1 METWSLC
8 LGKLE
13 QLCEKFFMI
22 DLKGKTALL
31 TASGQ
36 GIGKATA
43 EAFVKAGAYV
53 IATDI
58 NEESLDNLKKTV
70 HETHKLDVTN
80 QDAIRNLMKLIEEP
94 NVLFNCAGIVHNGT
108 ILESTDDDWDL
119 AFNLNSKAMYHM
131 IKEVLPI
138 MIKNGGGSIV
148 NIASVASSTKGIIN
162 RFIYTAS
169 KAAVLGITKSVAAD
183 YIAAGIRC
191 NAICPGTIQSPSLE
205 ERLSNMGDYEL
216 AKKQFVARQ
225 PMGRFGEAEEVA
237 NLAVYLASDASNFT
251 TGQFHI
257 IDGGICM

>member
-1 METWSLC
+1 MIN
-8 LGKLE
+8 LE
-13 QLCEKFFMI
+13 
-22 DLKGKTALL
+22 GKTALL

-43 EAFVKAGAYV
+43 EAFVEAGAYV

-58 NEESLDNLKKTV
+58 NQESLSLLNDVVN
-70 HETHKLDVTN
+70 ETHILDVTDYN
-80 QDAIRNLMKLIEEP
+80 EIKKLISSIQAP
-94 NVLFNCAGIVHNGT
+94 DILFNCAGVVHNGT
-108 ILESTDDDWDL
+108 ILESTDDDWDF
-119 AFNLNSKAMYHM
+119 AFNLNSKSMYHM
-131 IKEVLPI
+131 IKEILPV
-138 MIKNGGGSIV
+138 MINKGGGSII
-148 NIASVASSTKGIIN
+148 NIASVSSSTKGIPN

-183 YIAAGIRC
+183 YINQGIRC

-205 ERLSNMGDYEL
+205 QRLSDMGDYES
-216 AKKQFVARQ
+216 ARKQFVARQ

-237 NLAVYLASDASNFT
+237 NLAVYLASDASAFT

>member
-1 METWSLC
+1 MIN
-8 LGKLE
+8 LE
-13 QLCEKFFMI
+13 
-22 DLKGKTALL
+22 GKTALL
-31 TASGQ
+31 TAAGQ

-43 EAFVKAGAYV
+43 RAFSEAGAYV

-58 NEESLDNLKKTV
+58 NKDSLLELDKFV
-70 HETHKLDVTN
+70 DETHILDVTKQN
-80 QDAIRNLMKLIEEP
+80 DIKNLISTIKVP
-94 NVLFNCAGIVHNGT
+94 NILFNCAGVVHNGS
-108 ILESTDDDWDL
+108 ILESENDEWDF
-119 AFNLNSKAMYHM
+119 AFNLNAKAMYNM
-131 IKEVLPI
+131 IKEILPK
-138 MIKNGGGSIV
+138 MIKKGGGSII
-148 NIASVASSTKGIIN
+148 NIASVSSSTKGIPN

-183 YIAAGIRC
+183 YINDGIRC

-205 ERLSNMGDYEL
+205 QRLKDMGDYEE

-237 NLAVYLASDASNFT
+237 NLAVYLGSDASAFT

>member
-1 METWSLC
+1 
-8 LGKLE
+8 
-13 QLCEKFFMI
+13 MI

-43 EAFVKAGAYV
+43 IAFAKAGAYV

-58 NEESLDNLKKTV
+58 NNESLLELNGIVD
-70 HETHKLDVTN
+70 ETHVLDVTN
-80 QDAIRNLMKLIEEP
+80 HEAIKSLVHSVRAPDI
-94 NVLFNCAGIVHNGT
+94 LFNCAGVVHNGT
-108 ILESTDDDWDL
+108 ILEASDDEWDF
-119 AFNLNSKAMYHM
+119 AFNLNSKSMYHM
-131 IKEVLPI
+131 IKEIIPI
-138 MIKNGGGSIV
+138 MINRGGGSIV
-148 NIASVASSTKGIIN
+148 NIASVSSSTKAIPN

-183 YIAAGIRC
+183 YINYGIRC

-205 ERLSNMGDYEL
+205 ERLKDMGDYEE
-216 AKKQFVARQ
+216 ARKQFVARQ

-237 NLAVYLASDASNFT
+237 NLAVYLGSDASAFT

>member
-1 METWSLC
+1 
-8 LGKLE
+8 
-13 QLCEKFFMI
+13 MI
-22 DLKGKTALL
+22 NLKGKTAFL

-43 EAFVKAGAYV
+43 EAFAEAGAYV

-58 NEESLDNLKKTV
+58 NHESLSLLKDAV
-70 HETHKLDVTN
+70 NETHILDVTDYN
-80 QDAIRNLMKLIEEP
+80 EIKKLVNSIKAP
-94 NVLFNCAGIVHNGT
+94 DILFNCAGIVHNGT
-108 ILESTDDDWDL
+108 ILESKEDEWEL
-119 AFNLNSKAMYHM
+119 AFNLNSKSMYHT
-131 IKEVLPI
+131 IKEVLPV
-138 MIKNGGGSIV
+138 MINNGGGSII
-148 NIASVASSTKGIIN
+148 NIASVSSSTKGIPN

-183 YIAAGIRC
+183 YINHGIRC

-205 ERLSNMGDYEL
+205 QRLSDMGDYEI
-216 AKKQFVARQ
+216 ARKQFVARQ

-237 NLAVYLASDASNFT
+237 SLAVYLASDASAFT

>member
-1 METWSLC
+1 
-8 LGKLE
+8 
-13 QLCEKFFMI
+13 MI
-22 DLKGKTALL
+22 NLKDKTALL

-43 EAFVKAGAYV
+43 EAFAEAGAYV

-58 NEESLDNLKKTV
+58 NHKSLSLLKDV
-70 HETHKLDVTN
+70 VNETYILDVTDYN
-80 QDAIRNLMKLIEEP
+80 EIKKLVSSIKAP
-94 NVLFNCAGIVHNGT
+94 DILFNCAGIVHNGT

-119 AFNLNSKAMYHM
+119 AFNLNSKSMYHM
-131 IKEVLPI
+131 IKEILPV
-138 MIKNGGGSIV
+138 MINKGGGSII
-148 NIASVASSTKGIIN
+148 NIASVSSSTKGIPN
-162 RFIYTAS
+162 RFIYSAS

-183 YIAAGIRC
+183 YINHGIRC

-205 ERLSNMGDYEL
+205 QRLLDMGDYEL

-237 NLAVYLASDASNFT
+237 NLAVYLASDASAFT

>member
-1 METWSLC
+1 MIN
-8 LGKLE
+8 LE
-13 QLCEKFFMI
+13 
-22 DLKGKTALL
+22 GKTALL

-58 NEESLDNLKKTV
+58 NEESLENLKKTV

-80 QDAIRNLMKLIEEP
+80 QDAIRDLMKLIKEP

-108 ILESTDDDWDL
+108 ILESTDEDWDL

-183 YIAAGIRC
+183 YIASGIRC

-237 NLAVYLASDASNFT
+237 NLAVYLASDASAFT

>member
-1 METWSLC
+1 
-8 LGKLE
+8 
-13 QLCEKFFMI
+13 MI
-22 DLKGKTALL
+22 NLKGKTALL

-43 EAFVKAGAYV
+43 LAFSNAGAYV

-58 NEESLDNLKKTV
+58 NKESLKELNGKV
-70 HETHKLDVTN
+70 NETHVLDVTN
-80 QDAIRNLMKLIEEP
+80 YDAIKRLVSSIKSPDI
-94 NVLFNCAGIVHNGT
+94 LFNCAGVVHNGT
-108 ILESTDDDWDL
+108 ILESKDDEWDF

-131 IKEVLPI
+131 IKEVLPL
-138 MIKNGGGSIV
+138 MIKNGAGSII
-148 NIASVASSTKGIIN
+148 NIASVSSSTKGIPN
-162 RFIYTAS
+162 RFIYSAS

-183 YIAAGIRC
+183 YINDGIRC

-205 ERLSNMGDYEL
+205 QRLINMGNYEE
-216 AKKQFVARQ
+216 ARKQFVARQ

-237 NLAVYLASDASNFT
+237 NLAVYLASDASAFT

>member
-1 METWSLC
+1 
-8 LGKLE
+8 
-13 QLCEKFFMI
+13 MI
-22 DLKGKTALL
+22 NLKGKTALL

-80 QDAIRNLMKLIEEP
+80 QDAIRDLMKIIKEP

-108 ILESTDDDWDL
+108 ILESTDDYWDL

-183 YIAAGIRC
+183 YIATGIRC

-237 NLAVYLASDASNFT
+237 NLAVYLASDASAFT

>member
-1 METWSLC
+1 
-8 LGKLE
+8 
-13 QLCEKFFMI
+13 MI

-43 EAFVKAGAYV
+43 RAFSEAGAYV

-58 NEESLDNLKKTV
+58 NNESLSSLTDFVN
-70 HETHKLDVTN
+70 ETHILDVTDE
-80 QDAIRNLMKLIEEP
+80 DAIKNLVTSIKEP
-94 NVLFNCAGIVHNGT
+94 DILFNCAGIVHNGT
-108 ILESTDDDWDL
+108 ILESTDNDWDM
-119 AFNLNSKAMYHM
+119 AFSLNAKAMYHM

-138 MIKNGGGSIV
+138 MITNGGGSIV

-162 RFIYTAS
+162 RFIYSAS
-169 KAAVLGITKSVAAD
+169 KAAVLGITKSIAAD

-205 ERLSNMGDYEL
+205 QRLSDMGDYEY
-216 AKKQFVARQ
+216 ARKQFVARQ
-225 PMGRFGEAEEVA
+225 PMGRIGEAEEVA
-237 NLAVYLASDASNFT
+237 NLAVYLASDASAFT

-257 IDGGICM
+257 IDGGICT

>member
-1 METWSLC
+1 
-8 LGKLE
+8 
-13 QLCEKFFMI
+13 MI
-22 DLKGKTALL
+22 NLKGKTALL

-43 EAFVKAGAYV
+43 LAFSNAGAYV

-58 NEESLDNLKKTV
+58 NKESLKELNGKV
-70 HETHKLDVTN
+70 NETHFLDFTSY
-80 QDAIRNLMKLIEEP
+80 DANRRLVSSIKSPDI
-94 NVLFNCAGIVHNGT
+94 LFNCAGVVHNGT
-108 ILESTDDDWDL
+108 ILESKDDEWDF

-131 IKEVLPI
+131 IKEVLPL
-138 MIKNGGGSIV
+138 MIKNGAGSII
-148 NIASVASSTKGIIN
+148 NIASVSSSTKGIPN
-162 RFIYTAS
+162 RFIYSAS

-183 YIAAGIRC
+183 YINDGIRC

-205 ERLSNMGDYEL
+205 QRLINMGNYEE
-216 AKKQFVARQ
+216 ARKQFVARQ

-237 NLAVYLASDASNFT
+237 NLAVYLASDASAFT

>member
-1 METWSLC
+1 
-8 LGKLE
+8 
-13 QLCEKFFMI
+13 MI
-22 DLKGKTALL
+22 NLKGKTALL

-43 EAFVKAGAYV
+43 LAFSNAGAYV

-58 NEESLDNLKKTV
+58 NKESLKELNGKV
-70 HETHKLDVTN
+70 NETHVLDVTN
-80 QDAIRNLMKLIEEP
+80 YDAIKRLVSSIKSPDI
-94 NVLFNCAGIVHNGT
+94 LFNCAGVVHNGT
-108 ILESTDDDWDL
+108 ILESKDDEWDF

-131 IKEVLPI
+131 IKEVIPL
-138 MIKNGGGSIV
+138 MIKNGAGSII
-148 NIASVASSTKGIIN
+148 NIASVSSSTKGIPN
-162 RFIYTAS
+162 RFIYSAS

-183 YIAAGIRC
+183 YINDGIRC

-205 ERLSNMGDYEL
+205 QRLINMGNYEE
-216 AKKQFVARQ
+216 ARKQFVARQ

-237 NLAVYLASDASNFT
+237 NLAVYLASDASAFT

>member
-1 METWSLC
+1 MIN
-8 LGKLE
+8 LE
-13 QLCEKFFMI
+13 
-22 DLKGKTALL
+22 GKTALL

-80 QDAIRNLMKLIEEP
+80 QDAIRDLMKLIKEP
-94 NVLFNCAGIVHNGT
+94 NILFNCAGIVHNGT

-119 AFNLNSKAMYHM
+119 AFNLNSKSMYHM
-131 IKEVLPI
+131 IKEILPV
-138 MIKNGGGSIV
+138 MINKGGGSII
-148 NIASVASSTKGIIN
+148 NIASVSSSTKGIPN
-162 RFIYTAS
+162 RFIYSAS

-183 YIAAGIRC
+183 FINHGIRC

-205 ERLSNMGDYEL
+205 QRLSDMGDYES
-216 AKKQFVARQ
+216 ARKQFVARQ

-237 NLAVYLASDASNFT
+237 NLAVYLASDASAFT

>member
-1 METWSLC
+1 
-8 LGKLE
+8 
-13 QLCEKFFMI
+13 MI
-22 DLKGKTALL
+22 NLKDKIALL

-43 EAFVKAGAYV
+43 EAFAEAGAYV

-58 NEESLDNLKKTV
+58 NHESLSLLKDVVK
-70 HETHKLDVTN
+70 ETHILDVTDYN
-80 QDAIRNLMKLIEEP
+80 EIKKLVSSIQAP
-94 NVLFNCAGIVHNGT
+94 DILFNCAGIVHNGT

-119 AFNLNSKAMYHM
+119 AFNLNSKSMYHM
-131 IKEVLPI
+131 IKEILPV
-138 MIKNGGGSIV
+138 MINKGGGSII
-148 NIASVASSTKGIIN
+148 NIASVSSSTKGIPN
-162 RFIYTAS
+162 RFIYSAS
-169 KAAVLGITKSVAAD
+169 KAAVLGITKSIAAD
-183 YIAAGIRC
+183 YINHGIRC

-205 ERLSNMGDYEL
+205 QRLLDMGDYEL

-237 NLAVYLASDASNFT
+237 NLAVYLASDASAFT

>member
-1 METWSLC
+1 MIN
-8 LGKLE
+8 LE
-13 QLCEKFFMI
+13 
-22 DLKGKTALL
+22 GKTALL

-80 QDAIRNLMKLIEEP
+80 QDAIRDLMKLIKEP
-94 NVLFNCAGIVHNGT
+94 NILFNCAGIVHNGT

-183 YIAAGIRC
+183 YIASGIRC

-237 NLAVYLASDASNFT
+237 NLAVYLASDASAFT

>member
-1 METWSLC
+1 MIN
-8 LGKLE
+8 LE
-13 QLCEKFFMI
+13 
-22 DLKGKTALL
+22 GKTALL

-80 QDAIRNLMKLIEEP
+80 QDAIRVLMKLIKEP

-148 NIASVASSTKGIIN
+148 NIASVAS
-162 RFIYTAS
+162 
-169 KAAVLGITKSVAAD
+169 
-183 YIAAGIRC
+183 
-191 NAICPGTIQSPSLE
+191 
-205 ERLSNMGDYEL
+205 
-216 AKKQFVARQ
+216 
-225 PMGRFGEAEEVA
+225 
-237 NLAVYLASDASNFT
+237 
-251 TGQFHI
+251 
-257 IDGGICM
+257 

>member
-1 METWSLC
+1 
-8 LGKLE
+8 
-13 QLCEKFFMI
+13 MI
-22 DLKGKTALL
+22 NLKGKTALL

-43 EAFVKAGAYV
+43 LAFSNAGAYV

-58 NEESLDNLKKTV
+58 NKESLKELNGKV
-70 HETHKLDVTN
+70 NETHVLDVTN
-80 QDAIRNLMKLIEEP
+80 YDAIKRLVSSIKSPDI
-94 NVLFNCAGIVHNGT
+94 LFNCAGVVHNGT
-108 ILESTDDDWDL
+108 ILESKDDEWDF

-131 IKEVLPI
+131 IKEVIPL
-138 MIKNGGGSIV
+138 MIKNGAGSII
-148 NIASVASSTKGIIN
+148 NIASVSSSTKGIPN
-162 RFIYTAS
+162 RFIYSAS

-183 YIAAGIRC
+183 YINEGIRC

-205 ERLSNMGDYEL
+205 QRLINMGNYEE
-216 AKKQFVARQ
+216 ARKQFVARQ

-237 NLAVYLASDASNFT
+237 NLAVYLASDASAFT

>member
-1 METWSLC
+1 
-8 LGKLE
+8 
-13 QLCEKFFMI
+13 MI
-22 DLKGKTALL
+22 NLKDKTALL

-43 EAFVKAGAYV
+43 EAFAEAGAYV

-58 NEESLDNLKKTV
+58 NHKSLSLLKDV
-70 HETHKLDVTN
+70 VNETYILDVTDYN
-80 QDAIRNLMKLIEEP
+80 EIKKLVSSIKAP
-94 NVLFNCAGIVHNGT
+94 DILFNCAGIVHNGT

-119 AFNLNSKAMYHM
+119 AFNLNSKSMYHM
-131 IKEVLPI
+131 IKEILPV
-138 MIKNGGGSIV
+138 MINKGGGSII
-148 NIASVASSTKGIIN
+148 NIASVSSSTKGIPN
-162 RFIYTAS
+162 RFIYSAS
-169 KAAVLGITKSVAAD
+169 KAAVLGITKSIAAD
-183 YIAAGIRC
+183 YINHGIRC

-205 ERLSNMGDYEL
+205 QRLLDMGDYEL

-237 NLAVYLASDASNFT
+237 NLAVYLASDASAFT

>member
-1 METWSLC
+1 MIN
-8 LGKLE
+8 LE
-13 QLCEKFFMI
+13 
-22 DLKGKTALL
+22 GKTALL

-80 QDAIRNLMKLIEEP
+80 QDAIRDLMKLIEEP

-191 NAICPGTIQSPSLE
+191 NAICPGTILSPSLE

>member
-1 METWSLC
+1 
-8 LGKLE
+8 
-13 QLCEKFFMI
+13 MI
-22 DLKGKTALL
+22 NLKGKTALL
-31 TASGQ
+31 TAAGQ

-43 EAFVKAGAYV
+43 RAFSEAGAYV

-58 NEESLDNLKKTV
+58 NKDSLLELDKFV
-70 HETHKLDVTN
+70 DETHILDVTKQN
-80 QDAIRNLMKLIEEP
+80 DIKNLISTIKVPDI
-94 NVLFNCAGIVHNGT
+94 LFNCAGVVHNGT
-108 ILESTDDDWDL
+108 ILESENDEWDF
-119 AFNLNSKAMYHM
+119 AFNLNAKAMYHM
-131 IKEVLPI
+131 IKEILPK
-138 MIKNGGGSIV
+138 MIKKGGGSII
-148 NIASVASSTKGIIN
+148 NIASVSSSTKGIPN

-183 YIAAGIRC
+183 YINDGIRC

-205 ERLSNMGDYEL
+205 QRLKDMGDYEE

-237 NLAVYLASDASNFT
+237 NLAVYLGSDASAFT

>member
-1 METWSLC
+1 
-8 LGKLE
+8 
-13 QLCEKFFMI
+13 MI
-22 DLKGKTALL
+22 NLKDKTALL

-43 EAFVKAGAYV
+43 EAFAESGAYV

-58 NEESLDNLKKTV
+58 NHESLSLLKDV
-70 HETHKLDVTN
+70 VNETYILDVTDYN
-80 QDAIRNLMKLIEEP
+80 EIKKLVSSIKAP
-94 NVLFNCAGIVHNGT
+94 DILFNCAGIVHNGT

-119 AFNLNSKAMYHM
+119 AFNLNSKSMYHM
-131 IKEVLPI
+131 IKEILPV
-138 MIKNGGGSIV
+138 MINKGGGSII
-148 NIASVASSTKGIIN
+148 NIASVSSSTKGIPN
-162 RFIYTAS
+162 RFIYSAS
-169 KAAVLGITKSVAAD
+169 KAAVLGITKSIAAD
-183 YIAAGIRC
+183 YINHGIRC

-205 ERLSNMGDYEL
+205 QRLLDMGDYEL

-237 NLAVYLASDASNFT
+237 NLAVYLASDASAFT

>member
-1 METWSLC
+1 MIN
-8 LGKLE
+8 LE
-13 QLCEKFFMI
+13 
-22 DLKGKTALL
+22 GKTALL

-53 IATDI
+53 IATDL
-58 NEESLDNLKKTV
+58 NRESLNDLSKTV
-70 HETHKLDVTN
+70 NETHILDVTN
-80 QDAIRNLMKLIEEP
+80 LDAIKDLMSSIKEP

-108 ILESTDDDWDL
+108 ILESSDDDWDQ

-138 MIKNGGGSIV
+138 MIKNGGGSII

-162 RFIYTAS
+162 RFIYSAS

-183 YIAAGIRC
+183 YIAVGIRC

-205 ERLSNMGDYEL
+205 QRLSDMGDYEL

-225 PMGRFGEAEEVA
+225 PMGRFGEAREVA
-237 NLAVYLASDASNFT
+237 NLAVYLASDSSAFT